1 MSKCWFAVDFTLE
14 ELKTLKVKQRYSFR
28 DQQYNGMDILRM
40 DFVINLS
47 SLFHVILPLLWPC
60 WCAPTPKSIEVI
72 LVTSMCIC
80 WIDLLLP
87 AYLLLT
93 VTAINLAI
101 SWKIISF
108 ITRQPK
114 YSDMFLCTV
123 NNIPFFAKKNAVISE
138 CSNIL
143 GNQRNFVVLI
153 TQKCIACGSLV
164 LFSIT
169 FLPIIWY
176 NLGFLFVDLA

>member
-1 MSKCWFAVDFTLE
+1 MCSWLFKLMSKCWFAVDFTLE

-123 NNIPFFAKKNAVISE
+123 NNIPFFAKKKM
-138 CSNIL
+138 
-143 GNQRNFVVLI
+143 Q
-153 TQKCIACGSLV
+153 
-164 LFSIT
+164 LFMSAAI
-169 FLPIIWY
+169 F
-176 NLGFLFVDLA
+176 